1 MMEVR
6 PSDRWAVAWEM
17 LPYTADEE
25 QDLIDVAFTE
35 PGGRHGLLPQR
46 ARRWRPGPS
55 DGRAVAP
62 VAEGGAEVRGAE
74 GWSRAT
80 VGLQGKAP
88 VGGPST
94 GGPAEARALEAG
106 PKQRSGCE
114 VRARVAPGRGQ
125 GHRRPGRAT
134 VELRGEG
141 ASGRGQATVVRGGAP
156 SPGTRGWRL
165 SGGTWIG
172 FEERENPT

>member
-1 MMEVR
+1 MEVR

-80 VGLQGKAP
+80 V
-88 VGGPST
+88 
-94 GGPAEARALEAG
+94 
-106 PKQRSGCE
+106 
-114 VRARVAPGRGQ
+114 
-125 GHRRPGRAT
+125 
-134 VELRGEG
+134 ELRGEG